1 MSKKNSKV
9 KPKKY
14 HEYLAKEEKEFI
26 RRSQIKKERKLLK
39 HETNSITNCL
49 DNFGVQETS
58 NIIKNKDT
66 INNNSTMEVD
76 KYRRPKKATR
86 IKRRHRESA
95 K

>member
-1 MSKKNSKV
+1 MSKKNSRA

-14 HEYLAKEEKEFI
+14 HEFLAKEEKEFI
-26 RRSQIKKERKLLK
+26 RRSQLKKERKLLK

-66 INNNSTMEVD
+66 NNNNSKMEVD